1 VTAALDSFA
10 AAARQYCAW
19 CQGPALPA
27 RAEARTAYNLLVAL
41 LAAMSRVE
49 SVEPGDIEI
58 DYDRDYPRMRDRFS
72 SLPFQYYRSDHN
84 PLNVDETGPA
94 AIGDVID
101 DLADIWLDLECGL
114 KFYDV
119 GDRATAAWHWHLMFE
134 SHWGRHATAAL
145 YALHCWL
152 VDSEDTA

>member
-27 RAEARTAYNLLVAL
+27 RAEARTAYDLLVAL
-41 LAAMSRVE
+41 LAAMSRIE
-49 SVEPGDIEI
+49 TVEPTGLEI

-72 SLPFQYYRSDHN
+72 SLPFQYYRNDHN
-84 PLNVDETGPA
+84 PLNLDESGPA
-94 AIGDVID
+94 GIGDVID

-114 KFYDV
+114 KYYDV

-152 VDSEDTA
+152 VDSEDAA